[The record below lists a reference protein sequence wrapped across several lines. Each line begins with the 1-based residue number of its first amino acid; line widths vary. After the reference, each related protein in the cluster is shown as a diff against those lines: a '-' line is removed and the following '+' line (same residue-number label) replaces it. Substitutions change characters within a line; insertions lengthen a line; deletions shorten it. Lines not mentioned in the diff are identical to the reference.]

1 MLSTLLLT
9 VSLPNF
15 CLSSPLLD
23 DMMNVVNDIVPAF
36 GSFVPDLLQTSTAVA
51 GGGTTAVTGGGTTAV
66 TTLPAPVVTTTT
78 TPMMTMA
85 PGIAVGILGALLLAQ
100 ITETMKKPS

>member
-1 MLSTLLLT
+1 MLMLSVLF
-9 VSLPNF
+9 PNI
-15 CLSSPLLD
+15 CLCTPLLD

-36 GSFVPDLLQTSTAVA
+36 GSFANLLQV
-51 GGGTTAVTGGGTTAV
+51 GTTTGTGGGVAVVNPGAVVTPGVVGGPTGV

-85 PGIAVGILGALLLAQ
+85 PGIAVGILGALLLG
-100 ITETMKKPS
+100 SLY